1 MTIVRNILIGT
12 AGLAATIAAAS
23 PAMAQGYPYGYP
35 QQQQGGVLGAI
46 INSVTGGYG
55 QYPQGNYGYGQVNQ
69 RQAVSQC
76 AAAAEQ
82 RVNGGYRGQG
92 YNNGYNNN
100 GYNNGYGNNGYQQG
114 YAQGGA
120 RVVGITMIDRKSSG
134 SIRVHGVISSG
145 AYGQQ
150 GYNQQGYGNQG
161 YGNQGY
167 GNQGYGNQGYGNQGY
182 GQQGYN
188 NGRAD
193 LSFTC
198 KVTLRGQISDLRIAR
213 NDGRYNQGYNR
224 GY

>member
-1 MTIVRNILIGT
+1 MTIVRNILVGT

-35 QQQQGGVLGAI
+35 QQQQGGGVLGAI

-82 RVNGGYRGQG
+82 RVNGGYRGRSG

-100 GYNNGYGNNGYQQG
+100 GYNNGYGNNGYQNG
-114 YAQGGA
+114 YAQGSA
-120 RVVGITMIDRKSSG
+120 RVVGITSIDRKSSG
-134 SIRVHGVISSG
+134 SIRVHGLISSG
-145 AYGQQ
+145 AYG
-150 GYNQQGYGNQG
+150 QQGYGNQG

-167 GNQGYGNQGYGNQGY
+167 GN
-182 GQQGYN
+182 
-188 NGRAD
+188 GRAD
-193 LSFTC
+193 LAFTC
-198 KVTLRGQISDLRIAR
+198 KVTLRGQISDLRISR

>member
-1 MTIVRNILIGT
+1 MTIVRNILVGT

-35 QQQQGGVLGAI
+35 QQQQGGGVLGAI

-82 RVNGGYRGQG
+82 RVNGGYRGRSG

-100 GYNNGYGNNGYQQG
+100 GYNNGYGNNGYQNG
-114 YAQGGA
+114 YAQGSA
-120 RVVGITMIDRKSSG
+120 RVVGITSIDRKSSG
-134 SIRVHGVISSG
+134 SIRVHGLISSG
-145 AYGQQ
+145 AYG
-150 GYNQQGYGNQG
+150 QQGYGNQG

-167 GNQGYGNQGYGNQGY
+167 GNQGYGNQGYGN
-182 GQQGYN
+182 
-188 NGRAD
+188 GRAD
-193 LSFTC
+193 LAFTC
-198 KVTLRGQISDLRIAR
+198 KVTLRGQVSDLRISR

>member
-1 MTIVRNILIGT
+1 MTIVRNILVGT

-35 QQQQGGVLGAI
+35 QQQQGGGVLGAI

-82 RVNGGYRGQG
+82 RVNGGYRGRSG

-100 GYNNGYGNNGYQQG
+100 GYNNGYGNNGYQNG
-114 YAQGGA
+114 YAQGSA
-120 RVVGITMIDRKSSG
+120 RVVGITSIDRKSSG
-134 SIRVHGVISSG
+134 SIRVHGLISSG
-145 AYGQQ
+145 AYG
-150 GYNQQGYGNQG
+150 QQGYGNQG

-182 GQQGYN
+182 G

-193 LSFTC
+193 LAFTC
-198 KVTLRGQISDLRIAR
+198 KVTLRGQISDLRISR

>member
-1 MTIVRNILIGT
+1 MTIVRNILVGT

-35 QQQQGGVLGAI
+35 QQQQGGGVLGAI

-82 RVNGGYRGQG
+82 RVNGGYRGRSG

-100 GYNNGYGNNGYQQG
+100 GYNNGYGNNGYQNG
-114 YAQGGA
+114 YAQGSA
-120 RVVGITMIDRKSSG
+120 RVVGITSIDRKSSG
-134 SIRVHGVISSG
+134 SIRVHGLISSG
-145 AYGQQ
+145 AYG
-150 GYNQQGYGNQG
+150 QQGYGNQG

-182 GQQGYN
+182 GNQGYG

-193 LSFTC
+193 LAFTC
-198 KVTLRGQISDLRIAR
+198 KVTLRGQVSDLRISR